1 MNYNLYNATHKSWDH
16 VGNVTP
22 NVEYSEAIRPHGE
35 FMVADY
41 LPVGRYDKFYEHY
54 FVVSAGKAVAFDRF
68 GRVVPAGLKVAW
80 AVASGT
86 VLAYAAVD
94 ATEKVINLT
103 TGVAVTGAV
112 NYTRTQLTAALLAR
126 GYIDSTENAED
137 FISYPIGVAPY
148 NYIQWCG
155 GDGSNPALYRQ
166 HNYNMQPRVGI
177 LCRYVIELP
186 VVPASGGSVAIGSA
200 DAISGSAIADWT
212 TSNAAGSWF
221 NATALAATTRYAAD
235 VGVAPKN
242 PNVVAL
248 NLPVMSMAKN
258 TTITP
263 MTLPVGFTREVD
275 SIAGLTT
282 AGDYFFDYDVGV
294 ILFYKLSGAAAA
306 VGSVTFTFYYYD
318 AIPATVS
325 TYACA
330 LGALKPG
337 DYVKAD
343 ANSNFVKV
351 NTLVS
356 TDFTG
361 LTTADP
367 ETSLTYAEMA
377 LVLNVL
383 AKRQDEVIGQVLDG
397 ELYPKD
403 FLERVRTMYPDM
415 GVTDRMPGSASGGMP
430 DAITYAG
437 GSNRKIRILIL
448 K

>member
-68 GRVVPAGLKVAW
+68 GRVVPAGLKVAF

-86 VLAYAAVD
+86 VLAYSATD
-94 ATEKVINLT
+94 ATEKVMNLAL
-103 TGVAVTGAV
+103 GVTVTGAL

-126 GYIDSTENAED
+126 GFIDASENAED

-166 HNYNMQPRVGI
+166 HNYNMQPRVSI

-186 VVPASGGSVAIGSA
+186 VVPASGGSIDLGSST
-200 DAISGSAIADWT
+200 AISGSAIADWT
-212 TSNAAGSWF
+212 SSANGAWF
-221 NATALAATTRYAAD
+221 NATGLNATTRYAAD
-235 VGVAPKN
+235 VGASPKN
-242 PNVVAL
+242 PNVVGI
-248 NLPVMSMAKN
+248 NLPAMYLAKS

-263 MTLPVGFTREVD
+263 MTLPTGFTREVD

-282 AGDYFFDYDVGV
+282 AGDYFFDYDVGMV
-294 ILFYKLSGAAAA
+294 LFYKLSGAAAA
-306 VGSVTFTFYYYD
+306 IATGTYGFYYYD
-318 AIPATVS
+318 SVPASVS

-330 LGALKPG
+330 LGSLKPG
-337 DYVKAD
+337 DFVKAD

-403 FLERVRTMYPDM
+403 YLERVRTMYPDM